1 MADFNP
7 EEKRI
12 INVLYS
18 AEKPLTTKQV
28 SEKSEMSWQTA
39 KKYLNTLRKSD
50 FVKAGEHGKSTYWW
64 LNTEVNK

>member
-1 MADFNP
+1 MTDFKP

-28 SEKSEMSWQTA
+28 SKKSEMSWQTA
-39 KKYLNTLRKSD
+39 KKYLSKLRD
-50 FVKAGEHGKSTYWW
+50 NDNVEAGKHGKSVYWW
-64 LNTEVNK
+64 LNAQ